1 MNFLVLFSFTSFEQ
15 GIHFLRGL
23 CDFSKKF
30 WSDRFFVTKCTLF
43 CTGIRRAR
51 LDFWPF
57 FLVISKSTGKRAPV

>member
-1 MNFLVLFSFTSFEQ
+1 MNFFVLFSFTSFEQ

-43 CTGIRRAR
+43 LHRDKTG
-51 LDFWPF
+51 PF
-57 FLVISKSTGKRAPV
+57 RFLAIFSGY